1 MSEEEEIAQPTGE
14 LIPISI
20 ENEVKTAYL
29 NYAMSVIVSRAL
41 PDVRDGLKPVHRR
54 ILYSMEEM
62 GIRSNTPFKKCGRIV
77 GDVLGKYHP
86 HGDQSIY
93 DALVRLA
100 QDFSLR
106 YTAIQGQG
114 NFGSID
120 GDPPAA
126 MRYTESRL
134 TKLAEAMIEDIKKE
148 TVDFGPNYDDS
159 LKEPLVLPGAVPFL
173 LANGS
178 SGIAVGMATNMP
190 PHNLIE
196 IAGAVGAYIDNPEC
210 TVEDLMHYIKGP
222 DFPTGGIIFGRR
234 GIRQAYKTGRG
245 KIIVR
250 GRFTLEVDKRGKETI
265 IFSEI
270 PYAVNKAV
278 LITRIAE
285 LVRDKIIDGISEIRD
300 ESDRDGMRIVI
311 ELKRGAIAKVVL
323 NQLFS
328 RTAIQ
333 SSFGVINLAL
343 VKGRP
348 ETLTLK
354 QLVQY
359 FVEHRVDV
367 VTRRTKFDLR
377 KAEERAHILRGLV
390 IAIENIDEVIA
401 IIKKARNIEAAKNAL
416 MERFKLSDLQA
427 QAIVDMRLGKLTG
440 LEVEKLLQELAE
452 IEALIE
458 YLKDL
463 LANPAKIL
471 ALIKKETQEIAEKYG
486 DKRRTDIVSD
496 EVEEINIED
505 LIQKEEMVI
514 LISNLGYIKR
524 IPTSAYKSQNRGGKG
539 SNSAKLVE
547 DDFLNQIFTATTH
560 DHVVFITSE
569 GKAYW
574 LKVHEIPEANRTS
587 RGTHIKSL
595 LSVTS
600 DEEITT
606 VVAIKDFSDTQYLL
620 MATTGGVV
628 KKVTTSSFQN
638 AKTRGIIAI
647 KLDEGD
653 KLISAILTSGKD
665 EIMLITRQGQALR
678 MTETDIRPLGRASRG
693 VTGIRLSGGDE
704 LAGALRVQDDAQM
717 LVMTECGYGKRVKF
731 SEFTPHGRATGGQ
744 RIYTIG
750 DKTGE
755 IVGLVTVQEKD
766 EVVCIT
772 SQGKT
777 LRVSARSISLMGRA
791 AQGVRIL
798 NIERP
803 DSLIGMDT
811 VAEEDDD
818 GIKLT
823 TPPSEISIAGELDLD
838 GSDEI
843 VDDTED
849 DVPEDTL
856 DDDDDEAHDEDAQ
869 DGDSGEDE

>member
-1 MSEEEEIAQPTGE
+1 MDEQNQLDKPKGE
-14 LIPISI
+14 LIPIPI
-20 ENEVKTAYL
+20 ETEVRTAYL

-106 YTAIQGQG
+106 YPVVQGQG
-114 NFGSID
+114 NFGSVD

-134 TKLAEAMIEDIKKE
+134 TKIAESIIEDIKKE
-148 TVDFGPNYDDS
+148 TVDFGQNYDDS
-159 LKEPLVLPGAVPFL
+159 MQEPQVLPGAFPFL
-173 LANGS
+173 LANGA

-190 PHNLIE
+190 PHNLNE
-196 IAGAVGAYIDNPEC
+196 IMAAVAAYIDNPDC
-210 TVEDLMHYIKGP
+210 TIEDLMTHMKGP
-222 DFPTGGIIFGRR
+222 DFPTGGLIFGRR
-234 GIRQAYKTGRG
+234 GIRQAFKTGRG

-250 GRFTLEVDKRGKETI
+250 GRFTIEVDKRGKETI

-270 PYAVNKAV
+270 PYAVNKAN

-285 LVRDKIIDGISEIRD
+285 LVRDKVIDGISEIRD
-300 ESDRDGMRIVI
+300 ESDRDGIRIVI
-311 ELKRGAIAKVVL
+311 ELKRGAFAKIVL

-328 RTAIQ
+328 RTALQ

-348 ETLTLK
+348 ETLNLK
-354 QLVQY
+354 QLIQY

-367 VTRRTKFDLR
+367 VTRRTRFDLR

-390 IAIENIDEVIA
+390 IALNNIDEVIA
-401 IIKKARNIEAAKNAL
+401 IIKKARNVDAAKNAL
-416 MERFKLSDLQA
+416 MERFELSDAQS
-427 QAIVDMRLGKLTG
+427 QAIVDMRLGKLTS
-440 LEVEKLLQELAE
+440 LETEKILKELEE
-452 IEALIE
+452 IESLIAH
-458 YLKDL
+458 LKDL
-463 LANPAKIL
+463 LAHPPKIL
-471 ALIKKETQEIAEKYG
+471 ALIKEESVALAEKFG
-486 DKRRTDIVSD
+486 DKRRTDIIAD

-524 IPTSAYKSQNRGGKG
+524 VPASAYKSQNRGGKG
-539 SNSAKLVE
+539 SNSAKLAE
-547 DDFLNQIFTATTH
+547 DDFLNQLFIASTH
-560 DHVVFITSE
+560 DHVVFITNA

-587 RGTHIKSL
+587 RGSHIKAL
-595 LSVTS
+595 LAISS

-606 VVAIKDFSDTQYLL
+606 VVSLKDFSDTEYLL
-620 MATTGGVV
+620 MATSGGVV
-628 KKVTTSSFQN
+628 KKVATSSFKN

-647 KLDEGD
+647 RLDEGD
-653 KLISAILTSGKD
+653 HLVSATLTSGED
-665 EIMLITRQGQALR
+665 EIMLITRHGRALR
-678 MTETDIRPLGRASRG
+678 MHERDIRAQGRASRG
-693 VTGIRLSGGDE
+693 VTGIRLTSGDE
-704 LAGALRVQDDAQM
+704 LAGALRVNDEAKI
-717 LVMTECGYGKRVKF
+717 LVMTECGYGKRVNF

-744 RIYTIG
+744 RIYTLG

-755 IVGLVTVQEKD
+755 LVGLITVKDSD

-777 LRVSARSISLMGRA
+777 LRVRSDAISQMGRS

-798 NIERP
+798 NIDKP
-803 DSLIGMDT
+803 DMLIGLDT
-811 VAEEDDD
+811 VAQEDADPAD
-818 GIKLT
+818 TEAGVT
-823 TPPSEISIAGELDLD
+823 EIAQELDLD
-838 GSDEI
+838 GSDEG
-843 VDDTED
+843 
-849 DVPEDTL
+849 P
-856 DDDDDEAHDEDAQ
+856 Q
-869 DGDSGEDE
+869 NDG

>member
-1 MSEEEEIAQPTGE
+1 MDEQNQLDKPKGE
-14 LIPISI
+14 LIPIPI
-20 ENEVKTAYL
+20 ETEVRTAYL

-106 YTAIQGQG
+106 YPVVQGQG
-114 NFGSID
+114 NFGSVD

-134 TKLAEAMIEDIKKE
+134 TKIAESIIEDIKKE

-159 LKEPLVLPGAVPFL
+159 MQEPQVLPGAFPFL
-173 LANGS
+173 LANGA

-190 PHNLIE
+190 PHNLNE
-196 IAGAVGAYIDNPEC
+196 IMAAVAAYIDNPDC
-210 TVEDLMHYIKGP
+210 TIEDLMTHMKGP
-222 DFPTGGIIFGRR
+222 DFPTGGLIFGRR
-234 GIRQAYKTGRG
+234 GIRQAFKTGRG

-250 GRFTLEVDKRGKETI
+250 GRFTIEVDKRGKETI

-270 PYAVNKAV
+270 PYAVNKAN

-285 LVRDKIIDGISEIRD
+285 LVRDKVIDGISEIRD
-300 ESDRDGMRIVI
+300 ESDRDGIRIVI
-311 ELKRGAIAKVVL
+311 ELKRGAFAKIVL

-328 RTAIQ
+328 RTALQ

-343 VKGRP
+343 VRGRP
-348 ETLTLK
+348 ETLNLK
-354 QLVQY
+354 QLIQY

-367 VTRRTKFDLR
+367 VTRRTRFDLR

-390 IAIENIDEVIA
+390 IALDNIDEVIA
-401 IIKKARNIEAAKNAL
+401 IIKKARNVDAAKNAL
-416 MERFKLSDLQA
+416 MERFELSDAQS
-427 QAIVDMRLGKLTG
+427 QAIVDMRLGKLTS
-440 LEVEKLLQELAE
+440 LETEKILKELEE
-452 IEALIE
+452 IESLIAH
-458 YLKDL
+458 LKDL
-463 LANPAKIL
+463 LAHPPKIL
-471 ALIKKETQEIAEKYG
+471 ALIKEESLALAEKFG
-486 DKRRTDIVSD
+486 DKRRTDIIAD

-524 IPTSAYKSQNRGGKG
+524 VPASAYKSQNRGGKG
-539 SNSAKLVE
+539 SNSAKLAE
-547 DDFLNQIFTATTH
+547 DDFLNQLFIASTH
-560 DHVVFITSE
+560 DHVVFITNA

-574 LKVHEIPEANRTS
+574 LKVHEIPEATRTS
-587 RGTHIKSL
+587 RGSHIKAL
-595 LSVTS
+595 LAISS

-606 VVAIKDFSDTQYLL
+606 VVSLKDFSDTEYLL
-620 MATTGGVV
+620 MATSGGVV
-628 KKVTTSSFQN
+628 KKVATSSFKN

-647 KLDEGD
+647 RLDEGD
-653 KLISAILTSGKD
+653 HLVSATLTSGED
-665 EIMLITRQGQALR
+665 EIMLITRRGRALR
-678 MTETDIRPLGRASRG
+678 MHERDIRAQGRASRG
-693 VTGIRLSGGDE
+693 VTGIRLTSGDE
-704 LAGALRVQDDAQM
+704 LAGALRVNDEAKI
-717 LVMTECGYGKRVKF
+717 LVMTECGYGKRVNF

-744 RIYTIG
+744 RIYTLG

-755 IVGLVTVQEKD
+755 LVGLITVKDSD

-777 LRVSARSISLMGRA
+777 LRVRSDAISQMGRS

-798 NIERP
+798 NIDKP
-803 DSLIGMDT
+803 DMLIGLDT
-811 VAEEDDD
+811 VAQEDADPAD
-818 GIKLT
+818 TEAGVT
-823 TPPSEISIAGELDLD
+823 EIAQELDLD
-838 GSDEI
+838 GSDEG
-843 VDDTED
+843 
-849 DVPEDTL
+849 P
-856 DDDDDEAHDEDAQ
+856 Q
-869 DGDSGEDE
+869 NDG

>member
-1 MSEEEEIAQPTGE
+1 MDEQNQLDKPKGE
-14 LIPISI
+14 LIPIPI
-20 ENEVKTAYL
+20 ETEVRTAYL

-106 YTAIQGQG
+106 YPVVQGQG
-114 NFGSID
+114 NFGSVD

-134 TKLAEAMIEDIKKE
+134 TKIAESIIEDIKKE

-159 LKEPLVLPGAVPFL
+159 MQEPQVLPGAFPFL
-173 LANGS
+173 LANGA

-190 PHNLIE
+190 PHNLNE
-196 IAGAVGAYIDNPEC
+196 IMAAVAAYIDNPDC
-210 TVEDLMHYIKGP
+210 TIEDLMTHMKGP
-222 DFPTGGIIFGRR
+222 DFPTGGLIFGRR
-234 GIRQAYKTGRG
+234 GIRQAFKTGRG

-250 GRFTLEVDKRGKETI
+250 GRFTIEVDKRGKETI

-270 PYAVNKAV
+270 PYAVNKAN

-285 LVRDKIIDGISEIRD
+285 LVRDKVIDGISEIRD
-300 ESDRDGMRIVI
+300 ESDRDGIRIVI
-311 ELKRGAIAKVVL
+311 ELKRGAFAKIVL

-328 RTAIQ
+328 RTALQ

-343 VKGRP
+343 VRGRP
-348 ETLTLK
+348 ETLNLK
-354 QLVQY
+354 QLIQY

-367 VTRRTKFDLR
+367 VTRRTRFDLR

-390 IAIENIDEVIA
+390 IALDNIDEVIA
-401 IIKKARNIEAAKNAL
+401 IIKKARNVDAAKNAL
-416 MERFKLSDLQA
+416 MERFEFSDAQS
-427 QAIVDMRLGKLTG
+427 QAIVDMRLGKLTS
-440 LEVEKLLQELAE
+440 LETEKILKELEE
-452 IEALIE
+452 IESLIAH
-458 YLKDL
+458 LKDL
-463 LANPAKIL
+463 LAHPPKIL
-471 ALIKKETQEIAEKYG
+471 ALIKEESVALAEKFG
-486 DKRRTDIVSD
+486 DKRRTDIIAD

-524 IPTSAYKSQNRGGKG
+524 VPTSAYKSQNRGGKG
-539 SNSAKLVE
+539 SNSAKLAE
-547 DDFLNQIFTATTH
+547 DDFLNQLFIASTH
-560 DHVVFITSE
+560 DHVVFITNA

-587 RGTHIKSL
+587 RGSHIKAL
-595 LSVTS
+595 LAISS

-606 VVAIKDFSDTQYLL
+606 VVSLKDFSDTEYLL
-620 MATTGGVV
+620 MATSGGVV
-628 KKVTTSSFQN
+628 KKVATSSFKN

-647 KLDEGD
+647 RLDEGD
-653 KLISAILTSGKD
+653 HLVSATLTSGED
-665 EIMLITRQGQALR
+665 EIMLITRHGRALR
-678 MTETDIRPLGRASRG
+678 MHERDIRSQGRASRG
-693 VTGIRLSGGDE
+693 VTGIRLTSGDE
-704 LAGALRVQDDAQM
+704 LAGALRVNDEAKI
-717 LVMTECGYGKRVKF
+717 LVMTECGYGKRVNF

-744 RIYTIG
+744 RIYTLG

-755 IVGLVTVQEKD
+755 LVGLITVKDSD

-777 LRVSARSISLMGRA
+777 LRVRSDAISQMGRS

-798 NIERP
+798 NIDKP
-803 DSLIGMDT
+803 DMLIGLDT
-811 VAEEDDD
+811 VAQEDADPAD
-818 GIKLT
+818 TEAGVT
-823 TPPSEISIAGELDLD
+823 EIAQELDLD
-838 GSDEI
+838 GSDEG
-843 VDDTED
+843 
-849 DVPEDTL
+849 P
-856 DDDDDEAHDEDAQ
+856 Q
-869 DGDSGEDE
+869 NDG

>member
-1 MSEEEEIAQPTGE
+1 MDEQNQLDKPKGE
-14 LIPISI
+14 LIPIPI
-20 ENEVKTAYL
+20 EMEVRTAYL

-106 YTAIQGQG
+106 YPVVQGQG
-114 NFGSID
+114 NFGSVD

-134 TKLAEAMIEDIKKE
+134 TKIAESIIEDIKKE

-159 LKEPLVLPGAVPFL
+159 MQEPQVLPGAFPFL
-173 LANGS
+173 LANGA

-190 PHNLIE
+190 PHNLNE
-196 IAGAVGAYIDNPEC
+196 IMAAVAAYIDNPDC
-210 TVEDLMHYIKGP
+210 TIEDLMTHMKGP
-222 DFPTGGIIFGRR
+222 DFPTGGLIFGRR
-234 GIRQAYKTGRG
+234 GIRQAFKTGRG

-250 GRFTLEVDKRGKETI
+250 GRFTIEVDKRGKETI

-270 PYAVNKAV
+270 PYAVNKAN

-285 LVRDKIIDGISEIRD
+285 LVRDKVIDGISEIRD
-300 ESDRDGMRIVI
+300 ESDRDGIRIVI
-311 ELKRGAIAKVVL
+311 ELKRGAFAKIVL

-328 RTAIQ
+328 RTALQ

-343 VKGRP
+343 VRGRP
-348 ETLTLK
+348 ETLNLK
-354 QLVQY
+354 QLIQY

-367 VTRRTKFDLR
+367 VTRRTRFDLR

-390 IAIENIDEVIA
+390 IALDNIDEVIA
-401 IIKKARNIEAAKNAL
+401 IIKKARNVDAAKNAL
-416 MERFKLSDLQA
+416 MERFELSDAQS
-427 QAIVDMRLGKLTG
+427 QAIVDMRLGKLTS
-440 LEVEKLLQELAE
+440 LETEKILKELEE
-452 IEALIE
+452 IESLIAH
-458 YLKDL
+458 LKDL
-463 LANPAKIL
+463 LAHPPKIL
-471 ALIKKETQEIAEKYG
+471 ALIKEESVALAEKFG
-486 DKRRTDIVSD
+486 DKRRTDIIAD

-524 IPTSAYKSQNRGGKG
+524 VPASAYKSQNRGGKG
-539 SNSAKLVE
+539 SNSAKLAE
-547 DDFLNQIFTATTH
+547 DDFLNQLFIASTH
-560 DHVVFITSE
+560 DHVVFITNA

-587 RGTHIKSL
+587 RGSHIKAL
-595 LSVTS
+595 LAISS

-606 VVAIKDFSDTQYLL
+606 VVSLKNFSDTEYLL
-620 MATTGGVV
+620 MATSGGVV
-628 KKVTTSSFQN
+628 KKVATSSFKN

-647 KLDEGD
+647 RLDEGD
-653 KLISAILTSGKD
+653 HLVSATLTSGED
-665 EIMLITRQGQALR
+665 EIMLITRHGRALR
-678 MTETDIRPLGRASRG
+678 MHERDIRAQGRASRG
-693 VTGIRLSGGDE
+693 VTGIRLTSGDE
-704 LAGALRVQDDAQM
+704 LAGALRVNDEAKI
-717 LVMTECGYGKRVKF
+717 LVMTECGYGKRVNF

-744 RIYTIG
+744 RIYTLG

-755 IVGLVTVQEKD
+755 LVGLITVKDSD

-777 LRVSARSISLMGRA
+777 LRVRSDAISQMGRS

-798 NIERP
+798 NIDKP
-803 DSLIGMDT
+803 DMLIGLDT
-811 VAEEDDD
+811 VAQEDADPAD
-818 GIKLT
+818 TEAGVT
-823 TPPSEISIAGELDLD
+823 EIAQELDLD
-838 GSDEI
+838 GSDEG
-843 VDDTED
+843 
-849 DVPEDTL
+849 P
-856 DDDDDEAHDEDAQ
+856 Q
-869 DGDSGEDE
+869 NDG

>member
-1 MSEEEEIAQPTGE
+1 MSEQEPQVTGK

-20 ENEVKTAYL
+20 EKEVKTAYL

-62 GIRSNTPFKKCGRIV
+62 GVRSTTPFKKCGRIV

-106 YTAIQGQG
+106 YPVIQGQG
-114 NFGSID
+114 NFGSVD

-134 TKLAEAMIEDIKKE
+134 TKIAETIIEDIKKE

-159 LKEPLVLPGAVPFL
+159 MKEPLVLPGAFPFL
-173 LANGS
+173 LANGA

-190 PHNLIE
+190 PHNLGE
-196 IAGAVGAYIDNPEC
+196 IAGAVCEYIDNPDC
-210 TVEDLMHYIKGP
+210 TAEDLMRHVKGP
-222 DFPTGGIIFGRR
+222 DFPTGGIIFGRK

-270 PYAVNKAV
+270 PYSVNKAT
-278 LITRIAE
+278 LISRIAE
-285 LVRDKIIDGISEIRD
+285 LVRDKVIDGISEIRD

-311 ELKRGAIAKVVL
+311 ELKRGAIAKIVL

-328 RTAIQ
+328 RTALQ

-354 QLVQY
+354 QLIGY
-359 FVEHRVDV
+359 FVEHRNEV
-367 VTRRTKFDLR
+367 VTRRIQFDLR
-377 KAEERAHILRGLV
+377 KAEDRAHILRGLV
-390 IAIENIDEVIA
+390 IALENIDEVIA
-401 IIKKARNIEAAKNAL
+401 IIKKSRNIDAAKTNL
-416 MERFKLSDLQA
+416 MERFSLSDPQA
-427 QAIVDMRLGKLTG
+427 QAIVDMRLGKLTS
-440 LEVEKLLQELAE
+440 LEIEKLLQELAE
-452 IEALIE
+452 IEALIAH
-458 YLKDL
+458 LKDL
-463 LANPAKIL
+463 LAHPEKIL
-471 ALIKKETQEIAEKYG
+471 ALIKTEITDLATRFG
-486 DKRRTDIVSD
+486 DNRRTDIVSD

-514 LISNLGYIKR
+514 VISNLGYIKR
-524 IPTSAYKSQNRGGKG
+524 IPASAYKSQNRGGKG
-539 SNSAKLVE
+539 SSSGKLVE
-547 DDFLNQIFTATTH
+547 DDFVNQIFTASTH
-560 DHVVFITSE
+560 DHVVFITNV

-574 LKVHEIPEANRTS
+574 VKVHEIPESNRTS
-587 RGTHIKSL
+587 RGAHIKSL

-600 DEEITT
+600 DEEITA
-606 VVAIKDFSDTQYLL
+606 VVALKEFSDTVYLF
-620 MATTGGVV
+620 MATSGGVV
-628 KKVTTSSFQN
+628 KKVKTTDFQN

-647 KLDEGD
+647 KLDDGD
-653 KLISAILTSGKD
+653 KLISAILTTGKD
-665 EIMLITRQGQALR
+665 EIMLVTRQGQALR
-678 MTETDIRPLGRASRG
+678 TAEQEVRPLGRASRG
-693 VTGIRLSGGDE
+693 VTGIRLSKGDE
-704 LAGALRVQDDAQM
+704 LSGALRIEPEGQM

-731 SEFTPHGRATGGQ
+731 EEFSPHGRATGGQ
-744 RIYTIG
+744 RIYTITE
-750 DKTGE
+750 KTGE
-755 IVGLVTVQEKD
+755 IVGLIAVHNGD

-777 LRVSARSISLMGRA
+777 IRVKSDTVSVMGRA

-803 DSLIGMDT
+803 DILIGLDVVANDENTENSFADT
-811 VAEEDDD
+811 
-818 GIKLT
+818 KRLH
-823 TPPSEISIAGELDLD
+823 SLAGELDLD
-838 GSDEI
+838 GTDEP
-843 VDDTED
+843 VDTGLVDTED
-849 DVPEDTL
+849 LADQESQNDAESN
-856 DDDDDEAHDEDAQ
+856 DEEN
-869 DGDSGEDE
+869 

>member
-1 MSEEEEIAQPTGE
+1 MDEQNQLDKPKGE
-14 LIPISI
+14 LIPIPI
-20 ENEVKTAYL
+20 ETEVRTAYL

-106 YTAIQGQG
+106 YPVVQGQG
-114 NFGSID
+114 NFGSVD

-134 TKLAEAMIEDIKKE
+134 TKIAESIIEDIKKE

-159 LKEPLVLPGAVPFL
+159 MQEPQVLPGAFPFL
-173 LANGS
+173 LANGA

-190 PHNLIE
+190 PHNLNE
-196 IAGAVGAYIDNPEC
+196 IMAAVAAYIDNPDC
-210 TVEDLMHYIKGP
+210 TIEDLMTHMKGP
-222 DFPTGGIIFGRR
+222 DFPTGGLIFGRR
-234 GIRQAYKTGRG
+234 GIRQAFKTGRG

-250 GRFTLEVDKRGKETI
+250 GRFTIEVDKRGKETI

-270 PYAVNKAV
+270 PYAVNKAN

-285 LVRDKIIDGISEIRD
+285 LVRDKVIDGISEIRD
-300 ESDRDGMRIVI
+300 ESDRDGIRIVI
-311 ELKRGAIAKVVL
+311 ELKRGAFAKIVL

-328 RTAIQ
+328 RTALQ

-348 ETLTLK
+348 ETLNLK
-354 QLVQY
+354 QLIQY

-367 VTRRTKFDLR
+367 VTRRTRFDLR

-390 IAIENIDEVIA
+390 IALNNIDEVIA
-401 IIKKARNIEAAKNAL
+401 IIKKARNVDAAKNAL
-416 MERFKLSDLQA
+416 MERFELSDAQS
-427 QAIVDMRLGKLTG
+427 QAIVDMRLGKLTS
-440 LEVEKLLQELAE
+440 LETEKILKELEE
-452 IEALIE
+452 IESLIAH
-458 YLKDL
+458 LKDL
-463 LANPAKIL
+463 LAHPPKIL
-471 ALIKKETQEIAEKYG
+471 ALIKEESVALAEKFS
-486 DKRRTDIVSD
+486 DKRRTDIIAD

-524 IPTSAYKSQNRGGKG
+524 VPASAYKSQNRGGKG
-539 SNSAKLVE
+539 SNSAKLAE
-547 DDFLNQIFTATTH
+547 DDFLNQLFIASTH
-560 DHVVFITSE
+560 DHVVFITNA

-587 RGTHIKSL
+587 RGSHIKAL
-595 LSVTS
+595 LAISS

-606 VVAIKDFSDTQYLL
+606 VVSLKDFSDTEYLL
-620 MATTGGVV
+620 MATSGGVV
-628 KKVTTSSFQN
+628 KKVATSSFKN

-647 KLDEGD
+647 RLDEGD
-653 KLISAILTSGKD
+653 HLVSATLTSGED
-665 EIMLITRQGQALR
+665 EIMLITRHGRALR
-678 MTETDIRPLGRASRG
+678 MHERDIRAQGRASRG
-693 VTGIRLSGGDE
+693 VTGIRLTSGDE
-704 LAGALRVQDDAQM
+704 LAGALRVNDEAKI
-717 LVMTECGYGKRVKF
+717 LVMTECGYGKRVNF

-744 RIYTIG
+744 RIYTLG

-755 IVGLVTVQEKD
+755 LVGLITVKDSD

-777 LRVSARSISLMGRA
+777 LRVRSDAISQMGRS

-798 NIERP
+798 NIDKP
-803 DSLIGMDT
+803 DMLIGLDT
-811 VAEEDDD
+811 VAQEDADPAD
-818 GIKLT
+818 TEAGVT
-823 TPPSEISIAGELDLD
+823 EIAQELDLD
-838 GSDEI
+838 GSDEG
-843 VDDTED
+843 
-849 DVPEDTL
+849 P
-856 DDDDDEAHDEDAQ
+856 Q
-869 DGDSGEDE
+869 NDG

>member
-1 MSEEEEIAQPTGE
+1 MSEQEEEKQPGGK
-14 LIPISI
+14 LIPVSI
-20 ENEVKTAYL
+20 EKEVKTAYL

-106 YTAIQGQG
+106 YPVVQGQG
-114 NFGSID
+114 NFGSVD

-134 TKLAEAMIEDIKKE
+134 TKIAESIIEDIKKE

-159 LKEPLVLPGAVPFL
+159 LKEPLVMPGAFPFL
-173 LANGS
+173 LANGA

-190 PHNLIE
+190 PHNLGE
-196 IAGAVGAYIDNPEC
+196 IAGAIGEYIDNPEC
-210 TVEDLMHYIKGP
+210 TIDELMKHIKGP
-222 DFPTGGIIFGRR
+222 DFPTGGIIFGRK

-250 GRFTLEVDKRGKETI
+250 GRFTLEVDKKGKETI

-270 PYAVNKAV
+270 PYVVNKAV

-285 LVRDKIIDGISEIRD
+285 LVRDKVIDGISEVRD
-300 ESDRDGMRIVI
+300 ESDREGMRIVI

-328 RTAIQ
+328 HTSLQ
-333 SSFGVINLAL
+333 SSFGVINIAL

-348 ETLTLK
+348 ETLNLK

-359 FVEHRVDV
+359 FVEHRVEV
-367 VTRRTKFDLR
+367 VTRRTQFDLR

-390 IAIENIDEVIA
+390 IALNNIDEVIA
-401 IIKKARNIEAAKNAL
+401 IIKKSRSVDAAKVAL
-416 MERFKLSDLQA
+416 MDRFGLSDPQT
-427 QAIVDMRLGKLTG
+427 QAIVDMRLGKLTS
-440 LEVEKLLQELAE
+440 LEIEKIQQELAE
-452 IEALIE
+452 IESLIAH
-458 YLKDL
+458 LKDL
-463 LANPAKIL
+463 LANPPKIL
-471 ALIKKETQEIAEKYG
+471 ALIKTETNELSERFG
-486 DKRRTDIVSD
+486 DKRRTDIVTD

-524 IPTSAYKSQNRGGKG
+524 VPASAYKSQNRGGKG

-547 DDFLNQIFTATTH
+547 DDFVNQIFTATTH
-560 DHVVFITSE
+560 DHVVFITSI

-574 LKVHEIPEANRTS
+574 VKVHEIPEANRNS
-587 RGTHIKSL
+587 RGAHIKSL
-595 LSVTS
+595 LTVSS

-606 VVAIKDFSDTQYLL
+606 VVALKDFSDTEYLL
-620 MATTGGVV
+620 MATAAGVV
-628 KKVTTSSFQN
+628 KKVTTSDFQN

-653 KLISAILTSGKD
+653 RLISGILTSGKD

-678 MTETDIRPLGRASRG
+678 MTEQDIRPLGRASRG
-693 VTGIRLSGGDE
+693 VTGLRLSGGDE
-704 LAGALRVQDDAQM
+704 LAGALRVNNESLM
-717 LVMTECGYGKRVKF
+717 LIMTECGYGKRVDF

-744 RIYTIG
+744 KIYTIS

-755 IVGLVTVQEKD
+755 IVGLITVADTD

-777 LRVSARSISLMGRA
+777 LRVKANAISTMGRA

-803 DSLIGMDT
+803 DILIGIDT
-811 VAEEDDD
+811 VANEDDEAS
-818 GIKLT
+818 KL
-823 TPPSEISIAGELDLD
+823 SEESEHVISVAGELDLD
-838 GSDEI
+838 GGDEAVDTGLTEEDDGTGDSSDESSAEE
-843 VDDTED
+843 TES
-849 DVPEDTL
+849 EDT
-856 DDDDDEAHDEDAQ
+856 DE
-869 DGDSGEDE
+869 

>member
-1 MSEEEEIAQPTGE
+1 MSEQEEYVVPTGK

-20 ENEVKTAYL
+20 EKEVKTAYL

-77 GDVLGKYHP
+77 GDVLGKFHP

-106 YTAIQGQG
+106 YPVIQGQG
-114 NFGSID
+114 NFGSVD

-134 TKLAEAMIEDIKKE
+134 SRIAEAIIEDIKKE

-159 LKEPLVLPGAVPFL
+159 MKEPLVLPGGFPFL
-173 LANGS
+173 LANGA

-190 PHNLIE
+190 PHNLNE

-210 TVEDLMHYIKGP
+210 TVEDLMKHIKGP
-222 DFPTGGIIFGRR
+222 DFPTGGLIFGKK

-250 GRFTLEVDKRGKETI
+250 GRFTLEVDKKGKETI

-270 PYAVNKAV
+270 PYTVNKAT

-285 LVRDKIIDGISEIRD
+285 LVRDKLIDGISEVRD

-311 ELKRGAIAKVVL
+311 ELKRGAIAKIVL

-328 RTAIQ
+328 LTSLQ

-359 FVEHRVDV
+359 FVEHRIDV
-367 VTRRTKFDLR
+367 VTRRTRFDLR
-377 KAEERAHILRGLV
+377 KAEEKAHILRGLV
-390 IAIENIDEVIA
+390 IALENIDEVIA
-401 IIKKARNIEAAKNAL
+401 IIKKARSIDAAKAGL
-416 MERFKLSDLQA
+416 IARFEFSDPQA
-427 QAIVDMRLGKLTG
+427 QAIVDMRLGKLTS
-440 LEVEKLLQELAE
+440 LETEKILQELAE
-452 IEALIE
+452 IESLIE
-458 YLKDL
+458 HLKDL
-463 LANPAKIL
+463 LANPPKLL
-471 ALIKKETQEIAEKYG
+471 ALIKTELNELAEKYG
-486 DKRRTDIVSD
+486 DKRRTDIVTD

-505 LIQKEEMVI
+505 LIQNEEMVI
-514 LISNLGYIKR
+514 MISNLGYIKR
-524 IPTSAYKSQNRGGKG
+524 VPASAYKSQNRGGKG
-539 SNSAKLVE
+539 SNSAKLAE
-547 DDFLNQIFTATTH
+547 DDFLNQLFTASTH
-560 DHVVFITSE
+560 DHVVFITSA

-574 LKVHEIPEANRTS
+574 VKVHEIPEASRTS
-587 RGTHIKSL
+587 RGAHIKSL
-595 LSVTS
+595 LTVSS

-606 VVAIKDFSDTQYLL
+606 VVALKDFSDTEYLL
-620 MATTGGVV
+620 MATACGVV
-628 KKVTTSSFQN
+628 KKVTTSDFQN

-653 KLISAILTSGKD
+653 KLISAILTSGKH

-678 MTETDIRPLGRASRG
+678 MTEQDIRPLGRASRG
-693 VTGIRLSGGDE
+693 VTGLKLSSNDE
-704 LAGALRVQDDAQM
+704 LAGALRVDDNSRM
-717 LVMTECGYGKRVKF
+717 LIMTECGYGKRVDF

-744 RIYTIG
+744 KIYTISE
-750 DKTGE
+750 KTGE
-755 IVGLVTVQEKD
+755 IVGLITVEDKD

-777 LRVSARSISLMGRA
+777 LRVRANTISLMGRA

-803 DSLIGMDT
+803 DTLIGIDT
-811 VAEEDDD
+811 VANEDDEAKRIED
-818 GIKLT
+818 T
-823 TPPSEISIAGELDLD
+823 DTSTVSIAGELDLD
-838 GSDEI
+838 GSDVPVETGL
-843 VDDTED
+843 VDED
-849 DVPEDTL
+849 DADAAETDGTTDGNEPA
-856 DDDDDEAHDEDAQ
+856 DEE
-869 DGDSGEDE
+869 

>member
-1 MSEEEEIAQPTGE
+1 MSEQTVNTGGGK

-20 ENEVKTAYL
+20 EKEVKTAYL

-62 GIRSNTPFKKCGRIV
+62 GIRSTTPFKKCGRIV

-106 YTAIQGQG
+106 YPVIQGQG
-114 NFGSID
+114 NFGSVD

-134 TKLAEAMIEDIKKE
+134 TKIAEAIIEDIKKE

-159 LKEPLVLPGAVPFL
+159 MKEPTVLPGAFPFL
-173 LANGS
+173 LANGA

-190 PHNLIE
+190 PHNLNE
-196 IAGAVGAYIDNPEC
+196 IAQAVGAYIDNPDC
-210 TVEDLMHYIKGP
+210 TIEDLMKYIKGP
-222 DFPTGGIIFGRR
+222 DFPTGGLIFGKK

-250 GRFTLEVDKRGKETI
+250 GRFALEVDKKGKETI

-270 PYAVNKAV
+270 PYAVNKAT

-285 LVRDKIIDGISEIRD
+285 LVRDKIIDGISEVRD

-311 ELKRGAIAKVVL
+311 ELKKTAIAKIVL

-328 RTAIQ
+328 HTSLQ

-354 QLVQY
+354 QLIQY
-359 FVEHRVDV
+359 FVEHRVEV
-367 VTRRTKFDLR
+367 VTRRTRFDLR
-377 KAEERAHILRGLV
+377 KAEERAHILCGLV
-390 IAIENIDEVIA
+390 KALENIDEVIA
-401 IIKKARNIEAAKNAL
+401 IIKKSRNVEAAKNAL
-416 MERFKLSDLQA
+416 MERFDFSDPQS
-427 QAIVDMRLGKLTG
+427 QAIVDMRLGKLTS
-440 LEVEKLLQELAE
+440 LETDKILQELAE
-452 IEALIE
+452 IEAQIA

-463 LANPAKIL
+463 LENPPKIL
-471 ALIKKETQEIAEKYG
+471 ALIKTETQNLSEKFG

-505 LIQKEEMVI
+505 LIHEEEMVI

-547 DDFLNQIFTATTH
+547 DDFLSQLFTASTH
-560 DHVVFITSE
+560 DYVVFITSA

-574 LKVHEIPEANRTS
+574 LRVHEIPESSRNS
-587 RGTHIKSL
+587 RGSHIKSL
-595 LSVTS
+595 LTVNS

-606 VVAIKDFSDTQYLL
+606 VVTLKEFSDTQYLL
-620 MATTGGVV
+620 MATACGVV
-628 KKVTTSSFQN
+628 KKVTTSDFQN

-653 KLISAILTSGKD
+653 KLISSILTGGSD

-678 MTETDIRPLGRASRG
+678 MQEKDIRPLGRASRG
-693 VTGIRLSGGDE
+693 VTGIRLSSGDE
-704 LAGALRVQDDAQM
+704 LAGALRIDDQSRM
-717 LVMTECGYGKRVKF
+717 LIMTEWGYGKRVNF

-744 RIYTIG
+744 RIYTIS

-755 IVGLVTVQEKD
+755 IVGLITVTDAD

-777 LRVSARSISLMGRA
+777 LRVAANTISLMGRA

-798 NIERP
+798 NIDKP
-803 DSLIGMDT
+803 DMLIGIDS
-811 VAEEDDD
+811 VACEDSEKMADD
-818 GIKLT
+818 
-823 TPPSEISIAGELDLD
+823 SNAEIFISGELDLD
-838 GSDEI
+838 GSDTVVESVQEED
-843 VDDTED
+843 VDST
-849 DVPEDTL
+849 
-856 DDDDDEAHDEDAQ
+856 Q
-869 DGDSGEDE
+869 DGEEDSEHTEE

>member
-1 MSEEEEIAQPTGE
+1 MSEQEQQSGGK

-20 ENEVKTAYL
+20 EQEVKTAYL

-106 YTAIQGQG
+106 YPAIQGQG

-134 TKLAEAMIEDIKKE
+134 TKIAESIIEDIKKE

-159 LKEPLVLPGAVPFL
+159 LKEPLVLPGAFPFL
-173 LANGS
+173 LANGT

-190 PHNLIE
+190 PHNLGE
-196 IAGAVGAYIDNPEC
+196 IAGAVSEYIDNPDC
-210 TVEDLMHYIKGP
+210 SIEDLMKHIKGP
-222 DFPTGGIIFGRR
+222 DFPTGGIIFGRK

-250 GRFTLEVDKRGKETI
+250 GRFSLEVDKRGKETI

-270 PYAVNKAV
+270 PYSVNKAT
-278 LITRIAE
+278 LISRIAE
-285 LVRDKIIDGISEIRD
+285 LVRDKVIDGISEVRD
-300 ESDRDGMRIVI
+300 ESDREGMRIVI
-311 ELKRGAIAKVVL
+311 ELKRGAIAKIVL

-328 RTAIQ
+328 RTALQ

-367 VTRRTKFDLR
+367 VTRRTQFDLR

-390 IAIENIDEVIA
+390 IALENIDEVIA
-401 IIKKARNIEAAKNAL
+401 IIKKSRNIDAAKNAL
-416 MERFKLSDLQA
+416 MERFSLSDPQS
-427 QAIVDMRLGKLTG
+427 QAIVDMRLGKLTS
-440 LEVEKLLQELAE
+440 LEIEKLLQELAE
-452 IEALIE
+452 IEALIAH
-458 YLKDL
+458 LKDL
-463 LANPAKIL
+463 LANPVKIL
-471 ALIKKETQEIAEKYG
+471 ALIKSETSELASRFG
-486 DKRRTDIVSD
+486 DKRRTDIVTD

-505 LIQKEEMVI
+505 LIQNEEMVI

-524 IPTSAYKSQNRGGKG
+524 IPATAYKSQNRGGKG
-539 SNSAKLVE
+539 SSSGKLVE

-560 DHVVFITSE
+560 DHVVFITNI

-574 LKVHEIPEANRTS
+574 VKVHEIPESNRTS
-587 RGTHIKSL
+587 RGAHIKGL
-595 LSVTS
+595 LSVST
-600 DEEITT
+600 DEEITA
-606 VVAIKDFSDTQYLL
+606 VVALKEFKDTIYLF
-620 MATTGGVV
+620 MATAAGVV
-628 KKVTTSSFQN
+628 KKVKTTDFQN

-647 KLDEGD
+647 KLDDGD
-653 KLISAILTSGKD
+653 KLISAILTSGTD

-678 MTETDIRPLGRASRG
+678 TTEQEIRPLGRSSRG
-693 VTGIRLSGGDE
+693 VTGIRLSKGDE
-704 LAGALRVQDDAQM
+704 LSGALRVEQNGQM
-717 LVMTECGYGKRVKF
+717 LIMTECGYGKRVKF
-731 SEFTPHGRATGGQ
+731 EEFSPHGRATGGQ
-744 RIYTIG
+744 KIYTLN

-755 IVGLVTVQEKD
+755 LVGLISVTEDD

-777 LRVSARSISLMGRA
+777 LRVKSNAISLMGRA

-803 DSLIGMDT
+803 DILIGLDT
-811 VAEEDDD
+811 VANDE
-818 GIKLT
+818 
-823 TPPSEISIAGELDLD
+823 PPELLDEASGKVISVSGELDLD
-838 GSDEI
+838 GQ
-843 VDDTED
+843 D
-849 DVPEDTL
+849 DVVETGLVDPDELGDQSDSSTVL
-856 DDDDDEAHDEDAQ
+856 DEE
-869 DGDSGEDE
+869 

>member
-1 MSEEEEIAQPTGE
+1 MSEHETEGEEGIQLPTGE

-20 ENEVKTAYL
+20 EKEVKTAYL
-29 NYAMSVIVSRAL
+29 NYAMSVIVSRAI

-77 GDVLGKYHP
+77 GDVLGKFHP

-106 YTAIQGQG
+106 YPAIQGQG
-114 NFGSID
+114 NFGSVD

-134 TKLAEAMIEDIKKE
+134 SRIAESMIEDIKKE

-159 LKEPLVLPGAVPFL
+159 MKEPLVLPGAFPFL
-173 LANGS
+173 LANGT

-190 PHNLIE
+190 PHNLGE
-196 IAGAVGAYIDNPEC
+196 IAGAVGEYIDNNDC
-210 TVEDLMHYIKGP
+210 SIEDLMKHMKGP
-222 DFPTGGIIFGRR
+222 DFPTGGIIFGRK
-234 GIRQAYKTGRG
+234 GIRQAFKTGRG

-270 PYAVNKAV
+270 PYTVNKAV

-285 LVRDKIIDGISEIRD
+285 LVRDKIIEGISEIRD
-300 ESDRDGMRIVI
+300 ESDREGMRIVI
-311 ELKRGAIAKVVL
+311 ELRKGAIAKVVL

-328 RTAIQ
+328 RTALQ

-348 ETLTLK
+348 ETLNLK
-354 QLVQY
+354 QMIQY

-367 VTRRTKFDLR
+367 VTRRTRFDLR

-401 IIKKARNIEAAKNAL
+401 IIKKARSIDAAKVAL
-416 MERFKLSDLQA
+416 MDRFSLSDVQS
-427 QAIVDMRLGKLTG
+427 QAIVDMRLGRLTG
-440 LEVEKLLQELAE
+440 LEIEKVRQELIE

-458 YLKDL
+458 HFKDL
-463 LANPAKIL
+463 LADPAKIL
-471 ALIKKETQEIAEKYG
+471 ALIRTETMDLAEKFG
-486 DKRRTDIVSD
+486 DKRRTDIVAD

-524 IPTSAYKSQNRGGKG
+524 IPASAYKSQNRGGKG
-539 SNSAKLVE
+539 SNSGKLVE
-547 DDFLNQIFTATTH
+547 DDFVNQLFTASTH
-560 DHVVFITSE
+560 DHVVFITSA

-574 LKVHEIPEANRTS
+574 VKIHEIPEASRSS
-587 RGTHIKSL
+587 RGSHIKSL
-595 LSVTS
+595 LTVNS

-606 VVAIKDFSDTQYLL
+606 VVALKDFSDTEYLL
-620 MATTGGVV
+620 MATAAGVV

-653 KLISAILTSGKD
+653 KLISSVLTSGKD

-678 MTETDIRPLGRASRG
+678 MTEEDIRPLGRASRG
-693 VTGIRLSGGDE
+693 VTGIRLSNGDE
-704 LAGALRVQDDAQM
+704 LAGALRLTGTGCM
-717 LVMTECGYGKRVKF
+717 LIMTECGYGKRVDFNEF
-731 SEFTPHGRATGGQ
+731 SAHGRATGGQ
-744 RIYTIG
+744 KIYTIS

-755 IVGLVTVQEKD
+755 IVGLITVDDPD

-777 LRVSARSISLMGRA
+777 IRVKANTISLMGRA

-803 DSLIGMDT
+803 DILIGIDT
-811 VAEEDDD
+811 VANEDDSRKLEADTD
-818 GIKLT
+818 GMIQ
-823 TPPSEISIAGELDLD
+823 IAGELDLD
-838 GSDEI
+838 GTDEP
-843 VDDTED
+843 VDTGLVEED
-849 DVPEDTL
+849 DGTGE
-856 DDDDDEAHDEDAQ
+856 
-869 DGDSGEDE
+869 SGPGEGTESGSEE

>member
-1 MSEEEEIAQPTGE
+1 MDEQNQLDKPKGE
-14 LIPISI
+14 LIPIPI
-20 ENEVKTAYL
+20 ETEVRTAYL

-106 YTAIQGQG
+106 YPVVQGQG
-114 NFGSID
+114 NFGSVD

-134 TKLAEAMIEDIKKE
+134 TKIAESIIEDIKKE

-159 LKEPLVLPGAVPFL
+159 MQEPQVLPGAFPFL
-173 LANGS
+173 LANGA

-190 PHNLIE
+190 PHNLNE
-196 IAGAVGAYIDNPEC
+196 IMAAVAAYIDNPDC
-210 TVEDLMHYIKGP
+210 TIEDLMTHMKGP
-222 DFPTGGIIFGRR
+222 DFPTGGLIFGRR
-234 GIRQAYKTGRG
+234 GIRQAFKTGRG

-250 GRFTLEVDKRGKETI
+250 GRFTIEVDKRGKETI

-270 PYAVNKAV
+270 PYAVNKAN

-285 LVRDKIIDGISEIRD
+285 LVRDKVIDGISEIRD
-300 ESDRDGMRIVI
+300 ESDRDGIRIVI
-311 ELKRGAIAKVVL
+311 ELKRGAFAKIVL

-328 RTAIQ
+328 RTALQ

-343 VKGRP
+343 VRGRP
-348 ETLTLK
+348 ETLNLK
-354 QLVQY
+354 QLIQY

-367 VTRRTKFDLR
+367 VTRRTRFDLR

-390 IAIENIDEVIA
+390 IALDNIDEVIA
-401 IIKKARNIEAAKNAL
+401 IIKKARNVDAAKNAL
-416 MERFKLSDLQA
+416 MERFELSDAQS
-427 QAIVDMRLGKLTG
+427 QAIVDMRLGKLTS
-440 LEVEKLLQELAE
+440 LETEKILKELEE
-452 IEALIE
+452 IESLIAH
-458 YLKDL
+458 LKDL
-463 LANPAKIL
+463 LAHPPKIL
-471 ALIKKETQEIAEKYG
+471 ALIKEESVALAEKFG
-486 DKRRTDIVSD
+486 DKRRTDIIAD

-524 IPTSAYKSQNRGGKG
+524 VPTSAYKSQNRGGKG
-539 SNSAKLVE
+539 SNSAKLAE
-547 DDFLNQIFTATTH
+547 DDFLNQLFIASTH
-560 DHVVFITSE
+560 DHVVFITNA

-587 RGTHIKSL
+587 RGSHIKAL
-595 LSVTS
+595 LAISS

-606 VVAIKDFSDTQYLL
+606 VVSLKDFSDTEYLL
-620 MATTGGVV
+620 MATSGGVV
-628 KKVTTSSFQN
+628 KKVATSSFKN

-647 KLDEGD
+647 RLDEGD
-653 KLISAILTSGKD
+653 HLVSATLTSGED
-665 EIMLITRQGQALR
+665 EIMLITRHGRALR
-678 MTETDIRPLGRASRG
+678 MHERDIRSQGRASRG
-693 VTGIRLSGGDE
+693 VTGIRLTSGDE
-704 LAGALRVQDDAQM
+704 LAGALRVNDEAKI
-717 LVMTECGYGKRVKF
+717 LVMTECGYGKRVNF

-744 RIYTIG
+744 RIYTLG

-755 IVGLVTVQEKD
+755 LVGLITVKDSD

-777 LRVSARSISLMGRA
+777 LRVRSDAISQMGRS

-798 NIERP
+798 NIDKP
-803 DSLIGMDT
+803 DMLIGLDT
-811 VAEEDDD
+811 VAQEDADPAD
-818 GIKLT
+818 TEAGVT
-823 TPPSEISIAGELDLD
+823 EIAQELDLD
-838 GSDEI
+838 GSDEG
-843 VDDTED
+843 
-849 DVPEDTL
+849 P
-856 DDDDDEAHDEDAQ
+856 Q
-869 DGDSGEDE
+869 NDG

>member
-1 MSEEEEIAQPTGE
+1 MSEEEEIEQPTGK

-20 ENEVKTAYL
+20 ETEVKTAYL
-29 NYAMSVIVSRAL
+29 NYAMSVIVSRAI

-62 GIRSNTPFKKCGRIV
+62 GVRSNTAFKKCGRIV

-106 YTAIQGQG
+106 YPAIQGQG
-114 NFGSID
+114 NFGSVD

-134 TKLAEAMIEDIKKE
+134 SKVAEAMIEDIKKE

-159 LKEPLVLPGAVPFL
+159 MKEPLVLPGAFPFL
-173 LANGS
+173 LANGT
-178 SGIAVGMATNMP
+178 SGIAVGMATNIP
-190 PHNLIE
+190 PHNLNE
-196 IAGAVGAYIDNPEC
+196 IAGAIGEYIDNNDC
-210 TVEDLMHYIKGP
+210 TIEDLMKHMKGP
-222 DFPTGGIIFGRR
+222 DFPTGGIIFGKK
-234 GIRQAYKTGRG
+234 GIRQAFKTGRG

-250 GRFTLEVDKRGKETI
+250 ARFTLEVDKRGKETI

-270 PYAVNKAV
+270 PYAVNKAM

-285 LVRDKIIDGISEIRD
+285 LVRDKVIDGISEVRD
-300 ESDRDGMRIVI
+300 ESDRDGMRIVV
-311 ELKRGAIAKVVL
+311 ELKRGSIAKVVL

-328 RTAIQ
+328 RTALQ

-354 QLVQY
+354 QMIQY

-367 VTRRTKFDLR
+367 VTRRTQFDLR

-390 IAIENIDEVIA
+390 IALDNIDEVIA
-401 IIKKARNIEAAKNAL
+401 IIKKARSIDAAKNAL
-416 MERFKLSDLQA
+416 MERFGLSDPQT
-427 QAIVDMRLGKLTG
+427 QAIVDMRLGKLTS
-440 LEVEKLLQELAE
+440 LETEKILQELAE
-452 IEALIE
+452 IESLIAH
-458 YLKDL
+458 LKDL
-463 LANPAKIL
+463 LANPPKIL
-471 ALIKKETQEIAEKYG
+471 ALIKTETAELAEKFG

-505 LIQKEEMVI
+505 LIQEEEMVI

-524 IPTSAYKSQNRGGKG
+524 IPSSAYKSQNRGGKG

-547 DDFLNQIFTATTH
+547 DDFVNQIFTASTH
-560 DHVVFITSE
+560 NYVVFITSV

-574 LKVHEIPEANRTS
+574 LKVHEIPESNRTS
-587 RGTHIKSL
+587 RGAHIKSL
-595 LSVTS
+595 LQVTS

-606 VVAIKDFSDTQYLL
+606 VVAMKDFSETQYLL
-620 MATTGGVV
+620 MATIAGVV
-628 KKVTTSSFQN
+628 KKVKTIDFQN

-653 KLISAILTSGKD
+653 RLISAILTGGSD
-665 EIMLITRQGQALR
+665 ELMLITRQGQALR

-693 VTGIRLSGGDE
+693 VTGIKLTGGDE
-704 LAGALRVQDDAQM
+704 LAGALRASSGEKM
-717 LVMTECGYGKRVKF
+717 LIMTDCGYGKRVDF
-731 SEFTPHGRATGGQ
+731 DEFTPHGRATGGQ
-744 RIYTIG
+744 KIYTISE
-750 DKTGE
+750 KTGE
-755 IVGLVTVQEKD
+755 IVGLITVRDTD

-777 LRVSARSISLMGRA
+777 IRVKANSINTMGRA

-803 DSLIGMDT
+803 DILIGIDT
-811 VAEEDDD
+811 VANEEEQLLERERDNFV
-818 GIKLT
+818 
-823 TPPSEISIAGELDLD
+823 SIAPELDLD
-838 GSDEI
+838 GTDERIDTGLVEESDE
-843 VDDTED
+843 DTGETTDTE
-849 DVPEDTL
+849 TN
-856 DDDDDEAHDEDAQ
+856 DESDE
-869 DGDSGEDE
+869 

>member
-1 MSEEEEIAQPTGE
+1 MSEQDEEIEQPTGK
-14 LIPISI
+14 LIPVSI
-20 ENEVKTAYL
+20 EKEVKTAYL
-29 NYAMSVIVSRAL
+29 NYAMSVIVSRAI

-54 ILYSMEEM
+54 IFYSMEEM
-62 GIRSNTPFKKCGRIV
+62 GIRSNTPYKKCGRIV
-77 GDVLGKYHP
+77 GDVLGKFHP

-106 YTAIQGQG
+106 YPAIQGQG
-114 NFGSID
+114 NFGSVD

-134 TKLAEAMIEDIKKE
+134 SKIAEAMIEDIKKE

-159 LKEPLVLPGAVPFL
+159 MKEPLVLPGAFPFL
-173 LANGS
+173 LANGT

-190 PHNLIE
+190 PHNLLE
-196 IAGAVGAYIDNPEC
+196 IAGAVSEYIDNNDC
-210 TVEDLMHYIKGP
+210 SIEDLMKHIKGP

-250 GRFTLEVDKRGKETI
+250 ARFTIEVDKRGKETI

-270 PYAVNKAV
+270 PYGVNKAV

-285 LVRDKIIDGISEIRD
+285 LVRDKIIDGISEVRD

-311 ELKRGAIAKVVL
+311 ELKRGSIAKVVL

-328 RTAIQ
+328 RTALQ

-348 ETLTLK
+348 EILTLK
-354 QLVQY
+354 QLIQY
-359 FVEHRVDV
+359 FVEHRVEV
-367 VTRRTKFDLR
+367 VTRRTQFDLR

-390 IAIENIDEVIA
+390 IALENIDEVIA
-401 IIKKARNIEAAKNAL
+401 VIKKSRNVEAAKSSL
-416 MERFKLSDLQA
+416 MERFGLTDPQS
-427 QAIVDMRLGKLTG
+427 QAIVDMRLGKLTS
-440 LEVEKLLQELAE
+440 LEVEKIMQELAE
-452 IEALIE
+452 IEALIAH
-458 YLKDL
+458 LKEL
-463 LANPAKIL
+463 LASPQKIL
-471 ALIKKETQEIAEKYG
+471 ALIKTETLEMSQKFG

-514 LISNLGYIKR
+514 LISNLGYVKR
-524 IPTSAYKSQNRGGKG
+524 IPASAYKSQNRGGKG
-539 SNSAKLVE
+539 SNSAKLAE
-547 DDFLNQIFTATTH
+547 DDFLNQLFTASTH
-560 DHVVFITSE
+560 EHVVFITNA

-595 LSVTS
+595 LTVSS

-606 VVAIKDFSDTQYLL
+606 VVALKNFSDTEYLL
-620 MATTGGVV
+620 MATSGGVV
-628 KKVTTSSFQN
+628 KKVTTSDFQN

-653 KLISAILTSGKD
+653 KLVSAILTSGKD
-665 EIMLITRQGQALR
+665 EVMLITRQGQALR
-678 MTETDIRPLGRASRG
+678 ISESDIRPLGRASRG
-693 VTGIRLSGGDE
+693 VTGIKLSRGDE
-704 LAGALRVQDDAQM
+704 LAGALRVNDAAQM
-717 LVMTECGYGKRVKF
+717 LVMTECGYGKRVEF
-731 SEFTPHGRATGGQ
+731 SEFSQHGRATGGQ
-744 RIYTIG
+744 KIYTISE
-750 DKTGE
+750 KTGE
-755 IVGLVTVQEKD
+755 IVGLITVENKD

-777 LRVSARSISLMGRA
+777 LRVATNSITVMGRA

-803 DSLIGMDT
+803 DILIGMDT
-811 VAEEDDD
+811 VAKEDEDNL
-818 GIKLT
+818 IET
-823 TPPSEISIAGELDLD
+823 NNIVSIAGELDLD
-838 GSDEI
+838 GSDEEI
-843 VDDTED
+843 LDTENESEESEIGLD
-849 DVPEDTL
+849 NEEN
-856 DDDDDEAHDEDAQ
+856 DDDN
-869 DGDSGEDE
+869 

>member
-1 MSEEEEIAQPTGE
+1 MSEQEQSGGR
-14 LIPISI
+14 LIPIPI
-20 ENEVKTAYL
+20 EEEVKTAYL

-106 YTAIQGQG
+106 YTVVQGQG
-114 NFGSID
+114 NFGSVD

-134 TKLAEAMIEDIKKE
+134 TKIAEAIIEDIKKE

-159 LKEPLVLPGAVPFL
+159 MKEPTVLPGAFPFL
-173 LANGS
+173 LANGA

-190 PHNLIE
+190 PHNLKE
-196 IAGAVGAYIDNPEC
+196 IAEAVATYIDNPEC
-210 TVEDLMHYIKGP
+210 TIEDLMKSIKGP
-222 DFPTGGIIFGRR
+222 DFPTGGIIFGKK

-245 KIIVR
+245 KLIVR

-270 PYAVNKAV
+270 PYAVNKAT
-278 LITRIAE
+278 LIARIAE
-285 LVRDKIIDGISEIRD
+285 LVRDKVIDGISEVRD
-300 ESDRDGMRIVI
+300 ESDREGMRIVI
-311 ELKRGAIAKVVL
+311 ELKRGAIAKIVL

-328 RTAIQ
+328 HTALQ

-354 QLVQY
+354 QLIQY
-359 FVEHRVDV
+359 FVEHRVEV
-367 VTRRTKFDLR
+367 VTRRTRFDLR

-390 IAIENIDEVIA
+390 IALENIDEVIA
-401 IIKKARNIEAAKNAL
+401 IIKKSRNVEAAKNAL
-416 MERFKLSDLQA
+416 MERFEFSDAQA
-427 QAIVDMRLGKLTG
+427 QAIVDMRLGKLTS
-440 LEVEKLLQELAE
+440 LETEKILQELAE
-452 IEALIE
+452 IESLIAH
-458 YLKDL
+458 LKDL
-463 LANPAKIL
+463 LANPPKIL
-471 ALIKKETQEIAEKYG
+471 QLIKTETNELSDRFG

-505 LIQKEEMVI
+505 LIQKEAMVV
-514 LISNLGYIKR
+514 LISNVGYIKR
-524 IPTSAYKSQNRGGKG
+524 VPTSAYKSQNRGGKG
-539 SNSAKLVE
+539 SNSTKLVE
-547 DDFLNQIFTATTH
+547 DDFLSQLFTASTH
-560 DHVVFITSE
+560 DHVVFITSA

-574 LKVHEIPEANRTS
+574 IKVHEIPEATRAS
-587 RGTHIKSL
+587 RGSHIKSL
-595 LSVTS
+595 LTVSS

-606 VVAIKDFSDTQYLL
+606 VIALKEFRDDQYLL
-620 MATTGGVV
+620 MATAAGVV
-628 KKVTTSSFQN
+628 KKVTTSDFQN

-653 KLISAILTSGKD
+653 RLIGATLTSGKD

-678 MTETDIRPLGRASRG
+678 MSEQDIRPLGRASRG
-693 VTGIRLSGGDE
+693 VTGIRLSRGDE
-704 LAGALRVQDDAQM
+704 LAGALRVVDETRM
-717 LVMTECGYGKRVKF
+717 LIMTECGYGKRTDF

-744 RIYTIG
+744 RIYTISE
-750 DKTGE
+750 KTGE
-755 IVGLVTVQEKD
+755 IVGLINVADND

-777 LRVSARSISLMGRA
+777 LRVKANTISLMGRA

-803 DSLIGMDT
+803 DMLIGLDT
-811 VAEEDDD
+811 VANEDEEAKQLEEGDT
-818 GIKLT
+818 G
-823 TPPSEISIAGELDLD
+823 EVSIAGELDLD
-838 GSDEI
+838 GSDTAESDNEI
-843 VDDTED
+843 EEADLGENDNGATE
-849 DVPEDTL
+849 ETENS
-856 DDDDDEAHDEDAQ
+856 DDE
-869 DGDSGEDE
+869 

>member
-1 MSEEEEIAQPTGE
+1 MSEEEIEQPTGK

-62 GIRSNTPFKKCGRIV
+62 GVRSNTAFKKCGRIV
-77 GDVLGKYHP
+77 GDVLGKFHP

-106 YTAIQGQG
+106 YPVIQGQG
-114 NFGSID
+114 NFGSVD

-134 TKLAEAMIEDIKKE
+134 SRIAESIIEDIKKE

-159 LKEPLVLPGAVPFL
+159 MKEPLVLPGGFPFL
-173 LANGS
+173 LANGA

-190 PHNLIE
+190 PHNLNE
-196 IAGAVGAYIDNPEC
+196 IASAVGCYIDNPDC
-210 TVEDLMHYIKGP
+210 TIEDLMKHIKGP
-222 DFPTGGIIFGRR
+222 DFPTGGLIFGKK
-234 GIRQAYKTGRG
+234 GIRQAFKTGRG

-265 IFSEI
+265 IFTEI
-270 PYAVNKAV
+270 PYTVNKAM

-285 LVRDKIIDGISEIRD
+285 LVRDKVIDGISEVRD

-311 ELKRGAIAKVVL
+311 ELKRGAIAKIVL

-328 RTAIQ
+328 HTSLQ

-359 FVEHRVDV
+359 FVEHRNEVI
-367 VTRRTKFDLR
+367 TRRTRFDLR

-390 IAIENIDEVIA
+390 IALENIDEVIA
-401 IIKKARNIEAAKNAL
+401 IIKKARSIDAAKVAL
-416 MERFKLSDLQA
+416 MERFEFSDAQA
-427 QAIVDMRLGKLTG
+427 QAIVDMRLGKLTS
-440 LEVEKLLQELAE
+440 LETEKILQELAE
-452 IEALIE
+452 LEAIIAH
-458 YLKDL
+458 YKDL
-463 LANPAKIL
+463 LANPPKIL
-471 ALIKKETQEIAEKYG
+471 QLVKTELNELADKFG
-486 DKRRTDIVSD
+486 DKRRTDIISD

-505 LIQKEEMVI
+505 LIQDEQMV
-514 LISNLGYIKR
+514 LMISNLGYIKR
-524 IPTSAYKSQNRGGKG
+524 VPASAYKSQNRGGKG
-539 SNSAKLVE
+539 SNSTKLVE
-547 DDFLNQIFTATTH
+547 DDFLNQLFTASTH
-560 DHVVFITSE
+560 DHVVFITSA

-574 LKVHEIPEANRTS
+574 VKVHEIPEANRTS
-587 RGTHIKSL
+587 RGAHIKSL
-595 LSVTS
+595 LTVSS

-606 VVAIKDFSDTQYLL
+606 VVALKDFSDTEYLL
-620 MATTGGVV
+620 MATAAGVV
-628 KKVTTSSFQN
+628 KKVTTSDFQN

-653 KLISAILTSGKD
+653 KLISAILTTGKD

-678 MTETDIRPLGRASRG
+678 MSETDIRPLGRASRG
-693 VTGIRLSGGDE
+693 VTGIRLSSNDE
-704 LAGALRVQDDAQM
+704 LAGALRVNDESCM
-717 LVMTECGYGKRVKF
+717 LIMTECGYGKRVNF
-731 SEFTPHGRATGGQ
+731 SEFTAHGRATGGQ
-744 RIYTIG
+744 KIYTITE
-750 DKTGE
+750 KTGE
-755 IVGLVTVQEKD
+755 IVGLITVTDKD

-777 LRVSARSISLMGRA
+777 LRVRANMISLMGRA

-803 DSLIGMDT
+803 DSLIGLDT
-811 VAEEDDD
+811 VAQEDEEARR
-818 GIKLT
+818 T
-823 TPPSEISIAGELDLD
+823 ENVASSEVSIAGELDLD
-838 GSDEI
+838 GSDEAA
-843 VDDTED
+843 TSSSEED
-849 DVPEDTL
+849 ETPSSE
-856 DDDDDEAHDEDAQ
+856 E
-869 DGDSGEDE
+869 DSGEN

>member
-1 MSEEEEIAQPTGE
+1 MDEQNQLDKPKGE
-14 LIPISI
+14 LIPIPI
-20 ENEVKTAYL
+20 ETEVRTAYL

-106 YTAIQGQG
+106 YPVVQGQG
-114 NFGSID
+114 NFGSVD

-134 TKLAEAMIEDIKKE
+134 TKIAESIIEDIKKE

-159 LKEPLVLPGAVPFL
+159 MQEPQVLPGAFPFL
-173 LANGS
+173 LANGA

-190 PHNLIE
+190 PHNLNE
-196 IAGAVGAYIDNPEC
+196 IMAAVAAYIDNPDC
-210 TVEDLMHYIKGP
+210 TIEDLMTHMKGP
-222 DFPTGGIIFGRR
+222 DFPTGGLIFGRR
-234 GIRQAYKTGRG
+234 GIRQAFKTGRG

-250 GRFTLEVDKRGKETI
+250 GRFTIEVDKRGKETI

-270 PYAVNKAV
+270 PYAVNKAN

-285 LVRDKIIDGISEIRD
+285 LVRDKVIDGISEIRD
-300 ESDRDGMRIVI
+300 ESDRDGIRIVI
-311 ELKRGAIAKVVL
+311 ELKRGAFAKIVL

-328 RTAIQ
+328 RTALQ

-343 VKGRP
+343 VRGRP
-348 ETLTLK
+348 ETLNLK
-354 QLVQY
+354 QLIQY

-367 VTRRTKFDLR
+367 VTRRTRFELR

-390 IAIENIDEVIA
+390 IALDNIDEVIA
-401 IIKKARNIEAAKNAL
+401 IIKKARNVDAAKNAL
-416 MERFKLSDLQA
+416 MERFELSDAQS
-427 QAIVDMRLGKLTG
+427 QAIVDMRLGKLTS
-440 LEVEKLLQELAE
+440 LETEKILKELEE
-452 IEALIE
+452 IESLIAH
-458 YLKDL
+458 LKDL
-463 LANPAKIL
+463 LAHPPKIL
-471 ALIKKETQEIAEKYG
+471 ALIKEESVALAEKFG
-486 DKRRTDIVSD
+486 DKRRTDIIAD

-524 IPTSAYKSQNRGGKG
+524 VPTSAYKSQNRGGKG
-539 SNSAKLVE
+539 SNSAKLAE
-547 DDFLNQIFTATTH
+547 DDFLNQLFIASTH
-560 DHVVFITSE
+560 DHVVFITNA

-587 RGTHIKSL
+587 RGSHIKAL
-595 LSVTS
+595 LAISS

-606 VVAIKDFSDTQYLL
+606 VVSLKDFSDTEYLL
-620 MATTGGVV
+620 MATSGGVV
-628 KKVTTSSFQN
+628 KKVATSSFKN

-647 KLDEGD
+647 RLDEGD
-653 KLISAILTSGKD
+653 HLVSATLTSGED
-665 EIMLITRQGQALR
+665 EIMLITRHGRALR
-678 MTETDIRPLGRASRG
+678 MHERDIRAQGRASRG
-693 VTGIRLSGGDE
+693 VTGIRLTSGDE
-704 LAGALRVQDDAQM
+704 LAGALRVNDEAKI
-717 LVMTECGYGKRVKF
+717 LVMTECGYGKRVNF

-744 RIYTIG
+744 RIYTLG

-755 IVGLVTVQEKD
+755 LVGLITVKDSD

-777 LRVSARSISLMGRA
+777 LRVRSDAISQMGRS

-798 NIERP
+798 NIDKP
-803 DSLIGMDT
+803 DMLIGLDT
-811 VAEEDDD
+811 VAQEDADPAD
-818 GIKLT
+818 TEAGVT
-823 TPPSEISIAGELDLD
+823 EIAQELDLD
-838 GSDEI
+838 GSDEG
-843 VDDTED
+843 
-849 DVPEDTL
+849 P
-856 DDDDDEAHDEDAQ
+856 Q
-869 DGDSGEDE
+869 NDG

>member
-1 MSEEEEIAQPTGE
+1 MDEQNQLDKPKGE
-14 LIPISI
+14 LIPIPI
-20 ENEVKTAYL
+20 ETEVRTAYL

-106 YTAIQGQG
+106 YPVVQGQG
-114 NFGSID
+114 NFGSVD

-134 TKLAEAMIEDIKKE
+134 TKIAESIIEDIKKE

-159 LKEPLVLPGAVPFL
+159 MQEPQVLPGAFPFL
-173 LANGS
+173 LANGA

-190 PHNLIE
+190 PHNLNE
-196 IAGAVGAYIDNPEC
+196 IMAAVAAYIDNPDC
-210 TVEDLMHYIKGP
+210 TIEDLMTHMKGP
-222 DFPTGGIIFGRR
+222 DFPTGGLIFGRR
-234 GIRQAYKTGRG
+234 GIRQAFKTGRG

-250 GRFTLEVDKRGKETI
+250 GRFTIEVDKRGKETI

-270 PYAVNKAV
+270 PYAVNKAN

-285 LVRDKIIDGISEIRD
+285 LVRDKVIDGISEIRD
-300 ESDRDGMRIVI
+300 ESDRDGIRIVI
-311 ELKRGAIAKVVL
+311 ELKRGAFAKIVL

-328 RTAIQ
+328 RTALQ

-343 VKGRP
+343 VRGRP
-348 ETLTLK
+348 ETLNLK
-354 QLVQY
+354 QLIQY

-367 VTRRTKFDLR
+367 VTRRTRFDLR

-390 IAIENIDEVIA
+390 IALDNIDEVIA
-401 IIKKARNIEAAKNAL
+401 IIKKARNVDAAKNAL
-416 MERFKLSDLQA
+416 MERFELSDAQS
-427 QAIVDMRLGKLTG
+427 QAIVDMRLGKLTS
-440 LEVEKLLQELAE
+440 LETEKILKELEE
-452 IEALIE
+452 IESLIAH
-458 YLKDL
+458 LKDL
-463 LANPAKIL
+463 LAHPPKIL
-471 ALIKKETQEIAEKYG
+471 ALIKEESLALAEKFG
-486 DKRRTDIVSD
+486 DKRRTDIIAD

-524 IPTSAYKSQNRGGKG
+524 VPASAYKSQNRGGKG
-539 SNSAKLVE
+539 SNSAKLAE
-547 DDFLNQIFTATTH
+547 DDFLNQLFIASTH
-560 DHVVFITSE
+560 DHVVFITNA

-574 LKVHEIPEANRTS
+574 LKVHEIPEATRTS
-587 RGTHIKSL
+587 RGSHIKAL
-595 LSVTS
+595 LAISS

-606 VVAIKDFSDTQYLL
+606 VVSLKDFSDTEYLL
-620 MATTGGVV
+620 MATSGGVV
-628 KKVTTSSFQN
+628 KKVATSSFKN

-647 KLDEGD
+647 RLDEGD
-653 KLISAILTSGKD
+653 HLVSATLTSGED
-665 EIMLITRQGQALR
+665 EIMLITRRGRALR
-678 MTETDIRPLGRASRG
+678 MHERDIRSQGRASRG
-693 VTGIRLSGGDE
+693 VTGIRLTSGDE
-704 LAGALRVQDDAQM
+704 LAGALRVNDEAKI
-717 LVMTECGYGKRVKF
+717 LVMTECGYGKRVNF

-744 RIYTIG
+744 RIYTLG

-755 IVGLVTVQEKD
+755 LVGLITVKDSD

-777 LRVSARSISLMGRA
+777 LRVRSDAISQMGRS

-798 NIERP
+798 NIDKP
-803 DSLIGMDT
+803 DMLIGLDT
-811 VAEEDDD
+811 VAQEDADPAD
-818 GIKLT
+818 TEAGVT
-823 TPPSEISIAGELDLD
+823 EIAQELDLD
-838 GSDEI
+838 GSDEG
-843 VDDTED
+843 
-849 DVPEDTL
+849 P
-856 DDDDDEAHDEDAQ
+856 Q
-869 DGDSGEDE
+869 NDG

>member
-1 MSEEEEIAQPTGE
+1 MSENEQQSGGK
-14 LIPISI
+14 LIQISI
-20 ENEVKTAYL
+20 EQEVKTAYL

-106 YTAIQGQG
+106 YPVIQGQG
-114 NFGSID
+114 NFGSVD

-134 TKLAEAMIEDIKKE
+134 TKIAEAIIEDIKKE
-148 TVDFGPNYDDS
+148 TVDFSPNYDDS
-159 LKEPLVLPGAVPFL
+159 LKEPSVMPGAFPFL
-173 LANGS
+173 LANGT

-190 PHNLIE
+190 PHNLVE
-196 IAGAVGAYIDNPEC
+196 IAGAISEYIDNPEC
-210 TVEDLMHYIKGP
+210 SIEDLMKHIKGP
-222 DFPTGGIIFGRR
+222 DFPTGGIIFGRK

-250 GRFTLEVDKRGKETI
+250 GRFSVEVDKRGKETV

-270 PYAVNKAV
+270 PYNVNKAT
-278 LITRIAE
+278 LISRIAE
-285 LVRDKIIDGISEIRD
+285 LVRDKVIDGISEVRD

-311 ELKRGAIAKVVL
+311 ELKRGAIAKIVL

-328 RTAIQ
+328 RTSLQ

-359 FVEHRVDV
+359 FVEHRVEV
-367 VTRRTKFDLR
+367 VTRRTQFDLR
-377 KAEERAHILRGLV
+377 KAEDRAHILRGLV
-390 IAIENIDEVIA
+390 IAQENIDEVIA
-401 IIKKARNIEAAKNAL
+401 IIKKSRNIDAAKTAL
-416 MERFKLSDLQA
+416 MERFSLSDPQS
-427 QAIVDMRLGKLTG
+427 QAIVDMRLGKLTS
-440 LEVEKLLQELAE
+440 LEIEKLLQELAE
-452 IEALIE
+452 IEALIAH
-458 YLKDL
+458 LQDL
-463 LANPAKIL
+463 LANPPKIL
-471 ALIKKETQEIAEKYG
+471 ALIKSETSDLATRFG
-486 DKRRTDIVSD
+486 DKRRTDIVTD

-505 LIQKEEMVI
+505 LIQNEEMVI

-524 IPTSAYKSQNRGGKG
+524 IPASAYKSQNRGGKG
-539 SNSAKLVE
+539 SSSGKLVE
-547 DDFLNQIFTATTH
+547 DDFLNQIFTASTH
-560 DHVVFITSE
+560 DHVVFITNI

-574 LKVHEIPEANRTS
+574 VKVHEIPESNRTS
-587 RGTHIKSL
+587 RGAHIKGL
-595 LSVTS
+595 LSVSS

-606 VVAIKDFSDTQYLL
+606 VVALKEFKDDIFLL
-620 MATTGGVV
+620 MATAAGVV
-628 KKVTTSSFQN
+628 KKVKTTDFRN

-647 KLDEGD
+647 KLDDGD
-653 KLISAILTSGKD
+653 KLISSILTSGTD
-665 EIMLITRQGQALR
+665 QIMLITRQGQALR
-678 MTETDIRPLGRASRG
+678 TSEQEIRPLGRSSRG
-693 VTGIRLSGGDE
+693 VTGIRLSKGDE
-704 LAGALRVQDDAQM
+704 LAGALRVEPNRQM
-717 LVMTECGYGKRVKF
+717 LIMTECGYGKRVEF
-731 SEFTPHGRATGGQ
+731 SEFSPHGRATGGQ
-744 RIYTIG
+744 KVYTLN

-755 IVGLVTVQEKD
+755 IVGLITVSDED

-777 LRVSARSISLMGRA
+777 LRVKSNAISLMGRA

-798 NIERP
+798 NIDRP
-803 DSLIGMDT
+803 DILIGLDT
-811 VAEEDDD
+811 VANDENPDVLESADA
-818 GIKLT
+818 GIV
-823 TPPSEISIAGELDLD
+823 SISGELDLD
-838 GSDEI
+838 GNDEPIDTGLVDPDVMEESTSAESDA
-843 VDDTED
+843 ED
-849 DVPEDTL
+849 DF
-856 DDDDDEAHDEDAQ
+856 
-869 DGDSGEDE
+869 

>member
-1 MSEEEEIAQPTGE
+1 MSEQEEHQTPAGK

-20 ENEVKTAYL
+20 EQEVKTAYL

-62 GIRSNTPFKKCGRIV
+62 GVRSNTPFKKCGRIV

-106 YTAIQGQG
+106 YPAIQGQG
-114 NFGSID
+114 NFGSVD

-134 TKLAEAMIEDIKKE
+134 SRIAESIIEDIKKE

-159 LKEPLVLPGAVPFL
+159 MKEPLVLPGGFPFL
-173 LANGS
+173 LANGA

-190 PHNLIE
+190 PHNLTE
-196 IAGAVGAYIDNPEC
+196 IASAVGCYIDNPEC
-210 TVEDLMHYIKGP
+210 TVEDLMKHIKGP
-222 DFPTGGIIFGRR
+222 DFPTGGLIFGKK

-265 IFSEI
+265 IFTEI
-270 PYAVNKAV
+270 PYTVNKAM

-285 LVRDKIIDGISEIRD
+285 LVRDKVIDGISEVRD
-300 ESDRDGMRIVI
+300 ESDREGMRIVI
-311 ELKRGAIAKVVL
+311 ELKRGAIAKIVL

-328 RTAIQ
+328 HTSLQ

-359 FVEHRVDV
+359 FVEHRNEVI
-367 VTRRTKFDLR
+367 TRRTKFDLR

-390 IAIENIDEVIA
+390 IALQNIDEVIA
-401 IIKKARNIEAAKNAL
+401 IIKKARSVDAAKVGL
-416 MERFKLSDLQA
+416 MDRFALSDAQT
-427 QAIVDMRLGKLTG
+427 QAIVDMRLGKLTS
-440 LEVEKLLQELAE
+440 LETEKILQELAE
-452 IEALIE
+452 VEALIAHF
-458 YLKDL
+458 KDL
-463 LANPAKIL
+463 LANPPKIL
-471 ALIKKETQEIAEKYG
+471 ALVKSELNEIAEKFG
-486 DKRRTDIVSD
+486 DKRRTDIITD

-505 LIQKEEMVI
+505 LIQDEQMVI
-514 LISNLGYIKR
+514 MISNLGYIKR
-524 IPTSAYKSQNRGGKG
+524 VPASAYKSQNRGGKG
-539 SNSAKLVE
+539 SNSTKLVE
-547 DDFLNQIFTATTH
+547 DDFLNQLFTASTH
-560 DHVVFITSE
+560 DHVVFITNA

-574 LKVHEIPEANRTS
+574 VKVHEIPEANRTS
-587 RGTHIKSL
+587 RGAHIKGL
-595 LSVTS
+595 LTVSS
-600 DEEITT
+600 EEEITT
-606 VVAIKDFSDTQYLL
+606 VVALKDFSDTEYLL
-620 MATTGGVV
+620 MATAAGVV
-628 KKVTTSSFQN
+628 KKVTTSDFQN

-647 KLDEGD
+647 KLDDGD
-653 KLISAILTSGKD
+653 KLVTAILTSGKD

-678 MTETDIRPLGRASRG
+678 MSEQDIRPLGRASRG
-693 VTGIRLSGGDE
+693 VTGIKLSSNDE
-704 LAGALRVQDDAQM
+704 LAGALRVTEGGRM
-717 LVMTECGYGKRVKF
+717 LIMTECGYGKRVDF

-744 RIYTIG
+744 KIYTISE
-750 DKTGE
+750 KTGE
-755 IVGLVTVQEKD
+755 IVGLITVDDSD

-777 LRVSARSISLMGRA
+777 LRVRANSISLMGRA

-803 DSLIGMDT
+803 DMLIGIDS
-811 VAEEDDD
+811 VAREDD
-818 GIKLT
+818 GERMLEERSAGT
-823 TPPSEISIAGELDLD
+823 VSIAGELDLD
-838 GSDEI
+838 GSDEV
-843 VDDTED
+843 VDAGLVEDSDPDVTGEEGPETEVQGD
-849 DVPEDTL
+849 D
-856 DDDDDEAHDEDAQ
+856 
-869 DGDSGEDE
+869 GEE